1 MHVSSYAPVDPTVL
15 CRLYLRAVLP
25 CLSDLAEQDFE
36 ARDVVGELQASIVMC
51 VLGGPAVTLHLQR
64 GGIAWSGRIDWRNDA
79 GRVPSVILL
88 FLNARHLNAFFS
100 GSQWAVPLPVWG
112 GWRIHLLARFA
123 QLAKRLEAVMDGAPN
138 VIDNKAGRRLHAR
151 LSLIAAGL
159 GLEALAEGDEAARR
173 MLRSLPQGLASFNIE
188 GEPRATVWFEHG
200 AAACPAG
207 WGEPPRRP
215 DVRIT
220 FGDVDIAFSA
230 LREEIDT
237 LAAVGGGQIK
247 VEGLVPLADGLNLV
261 MQRLGLYLKH

>member
-1 MHVSSYAPVDPTVL
+1 
-15 CRLYLRAVLP
+15 
-25 CLSDLAEQDFE
+25 
-36 ARDVVGELQASIVMC
+36 
-51 VLGGPAVTLHLQR
+51 
-64 GGIAWSGRIDWRNDA
+64 
-79 GRVPSVILL
+79 
-88 FLNARHLNAFFS
+88 
-100 GSQWAVPLPVWG
+100 
-112 GWRIHLLARFA
+112 
-123 QLAKRLEAVMDGAPN
+123 
-138 VIDNKAGRRLHAR
+138 
-151 LSLIAAGL
+151 
-159 GLEALAEGDEAARR
+159 
-173 MLRSLPQGLASFNIE
+173 
-188 GEPRATVWFEHG
+188 VWFEHG

>member
-1 MHVSSYAPVDPTVL
+1 MRVGSYAPVDPAVL
-15 CRLYLRAVLP
+15 CRLYLCAVLP
-25 CLSDLAEQDFE
+25 CLSDLAEQDLE
-36 ARDVVGELQASIVMC
+36 AREFAGELQASIVMC
-51 VLGGPAVTLHLQR
+51 VLGGPAATIHLQR
-64 GGIAWSGRIDWRNDA
+64 GRIRWSGRIDWRNDA

-100 GSQWAVPLPVWG
+100 GNQWAVPLPVWG
-112 GWRIHLLARFA
+112 GWRFHLLARFSK
-123 QLAKRLEAVMDGAPN
+123 LAERLEAVLDGVSN
-138 VIDNKAGRRLHAR
+138 VIDTKAGRRLHAR

-159 GLEALAEGDEAARR
+159 GLEPLAEGDEAARR

-188 GEPRATVWFEHG
+188 GEQRATVWFEHG
-200 AAACPAG
+200 AAGCPAG

-220 FGDVDIAFSA
+220 FGDVDTAYGA

-237 LAAVGGGQIK
+237 LAAVGGGQIR

-261 MQRLGLYLKH
+261 MQRLRPYLKP